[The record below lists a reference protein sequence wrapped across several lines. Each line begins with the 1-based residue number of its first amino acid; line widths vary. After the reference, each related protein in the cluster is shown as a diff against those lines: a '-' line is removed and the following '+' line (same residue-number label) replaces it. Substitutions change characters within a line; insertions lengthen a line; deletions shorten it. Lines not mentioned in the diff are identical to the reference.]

1 MLDLAQVV
9 KEEYF
14 FTVPPVIMPE
24 TLEQLL
30 IHAVKFNAS
39 DITIQQDLPVYGEI
53 YGFLYPL
60 TRRSVSEN
68 EVRQIVTHI
77 YGSNAVAALS
87 SGQDLDKLYEYS
99 PQRGVRYRFRMN
111 ATAINAPGGDG
122 VQVTLRSIP
131 TTPPS
136 LDALGIEQEIRDNIA
151 PAQGLVLVVG
161 ATGSGKST
169 LLSANIRN
177 LLESDES
184 YKILTYEAPIEFVY
198 DEVKWKNS
206 VISQTEIPR
215 QLPSFER
222 GVRNALRRKPAII
235 LVGESRDKETVRA
248 AVEASM
254 TGHLVYSTVHANGV
268 AETIKRLVNVFEPG
282 ERHAMAY
289 DIIDSMRLI
298 VAQRLVRS
306 SDGKRVALREFLAF
320 DQQLRDR
327 LLEMPIEKAISEV
340 RKILKAKRQT
350 LVDAAD
356 RAHADGKLNDDDH
369 RKVVVGLVGAIER
382 DEAEEEARA

>member
-1 MLDLAQVV
+1 MLDIAQDV
-9 KEEYF
+9 KDEYF

-30 IHAVKFNAS
+30 VHAVKFNAS

-77 YGSNAVAALS
+77 YGSNAIAMLA

-99 PQRGVRYRFRMN
+99 PQRGTRYRFRMN

-136 LDALGIEQEIRDNIA
+136 LDALGIEKEIRDNIA

-177 LLESDES
+177 LLECDES

-306 SDGKRVALREFLAF
+306 SDGKRVALREYLAF

-327 LLEMPIEKAISEV
+327 LLEMSIEKAIAEV
-340 RKILKAKRQT
+340 RRILKAKRQT
-350 LVDAAD
+350 LVDAAN
-356 RAHADGKLNDDDH
+356 RAHEDGKLNAEDH
-369 RKVVVGLVGAIER
+369 RKIVVGLVGAIER
-382 DEAEEEARA
+382 DEAEEEAQ